1 MLSGF
6 KSLWKIPLVF
16 ISNKEKEDVW
26 ALGVSLY
33 LLSTFALPF
42 DAENKFNLAIIS
54 KITDPAISH

>member
-1 MLSGF
+1 
-6 KSLWKIPLVF
+6 VF